1 MEEAARL
8 SKLSGEV
15 DMKLGVL
22 QERMK
27 NLEKTATSLSTTFRK
42 AEEARLSVPIP
53 QPEVLAG
60 ALLEVPTHLGNLRY
74 QVWEKMQPTMTYSP
88 VTLDPNT
95 AAHGLSVS
103 DDLTGMIQHGNR
115 GHAPDNPERFSE
127 GSGFVL
133 GAQVYLVGTHT
144 WEVDLGDRDRWV
156 LGVALQGAS
165 RSGQVEADEEHGF
178 WTVALRE
185 GGRYV
190 ASTRP
195 GTLLTTRP
203 RKVVVVLDC
212 VERSVAFHNADIKSL
227 LFRFQGLSEGPLRAV
242 FSPGGGDHFKTPLKI
257 LPTQTLGT
265 SSNTKDAVKR
275 LVRGFKCK

>member
-133 GAQVYLVGTHT
+133 GAQVYLV
-144 WEVDLGDRDRWV
+144 ED
-156 LGVALQGAS
+156 
-165 RSGQVEADEEHGF
+165 
-178 WTVALRE
+178 
-185 GGRYV
+185 
-190 ASTRP
+190 
-195 GTLLTTRP
+195 
-203 RKVVVVLDC
+203 
-212 VERSVAFHNADIKSL
+212 
-227 LFRFQGLSEGPLRAV
+227 
-242 FSPGGGDHFKTPLKI
+242 
-257 LPTQTLGT
+257 
-265 SSNTKDAVKR
+265 
-275 LVRGFKCK
+275 